1 MPEADPSDS
10 DSQGNESNSSSEELE
25 TLTNGGDQKM
35 TDYERQRMKRIEEN
49 RERME
54 ALGLKTMASSLMGS
68 AQSTKKKKSES
79 KGKAK
84 MVEEDE
90 EYRPREGEE
99 GSSSSSEEDEDDE
112 DFSGSRRS
120 KVISLSLSLFSMY
133 LSVADILKL
142 KVNKKYSTPKKK
154 VSVQKLMSNSDF
166 VDDDEALMQAIA
178 LSLKDSA
185 ECPDVG
191 CSGIPQSSDA
201 HLTDGLI
208 NERKGNARIQEDT
221 GKRKRKRMVA
231 SRVRMTEDEL
241 VVHFFQFDEAGKGSI
256 TLRDLKR
263 VAAAHDFT
271 WTDKEIADM
280 IYCFDTDGDG
290 KLSLDEFRKIVG
302 QCNMIQVSE
311 KSVLG
316 SKA

>member
-49 RERME
+49 RDRME

-68 AQSTKKKKSES
+68 VQSTKKKKSES

-84 MVEEDE
+84 MIEEDE

-120 KVISLSLSLFSMY
+120 KV
-133 LSVADILKL
+133 
-142 KVNKKYSTPKKK
+142 NKKYSTPKKK
-154 VSVQKLMSNSDF
+154 VPVQKLMSNSDF

-241 VVHFFQFDEAGKGSI
+241 VVHFFQFDA
-256 TLRDLKR
+256 L
-263 VAAAHDFT
+263 
-271 WTDKEIADM
+271 
-280 IYCFDTDGDG
+280 CFSVCASW
-290 KLSLDEFRKIVG
+290 SLMR
-302 QCNMIQVSE
+302 
-311 KSVLG
+311 
-316 SKA
+316 

>member
-84 MVEEDE
+84 MIEEDE

-120 KVISLSLSLFSMY
+120 KV
-133 LSVADILKL
+133 
-142 KVNKKYSTPKKK
+142 NKKYSTPKKK
-154 VSVQKLMSNSDF
+154 VPVQKLMSNSDF